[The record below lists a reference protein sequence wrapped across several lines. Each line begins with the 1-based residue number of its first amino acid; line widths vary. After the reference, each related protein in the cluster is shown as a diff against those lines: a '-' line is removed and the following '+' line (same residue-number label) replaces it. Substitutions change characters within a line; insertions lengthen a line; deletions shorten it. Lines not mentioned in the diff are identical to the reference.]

1 MRKMFA
7 LLLLAACGQASATSC
22 DAVSHALT
30 NAQRIAW
37 APVLARQ
44 LKVSSVSVS
53 QSFALADWHIIYV
66 ETPDTDSPFLFFH
79 GDPLSTRFVT
89 LWAGAA
95 RSQEEVAI
103 KAWVIKNAS
112 GIPESLATCFA
123 WYVTKVRNR

>member
-1 MRKMFA
+1 M
-7 LLLLAACGQASATSC
+7 
-22 DAVSHALT
+22 
-30 NAQRIAW
+30 
-37 APVLARQ
+37 APSRSTERRLRVN
-44 LKVSSVSVS
+44 
-53 QSFALADWHIIYV
+53 H
-66 ETPDTDSPFLFFH
+66 TDRERALFFH

>member
-1 MRKMFA
+1 LRA
-7 LLLLAACGQASATSC
+7 GAYGRDAAPNLQP
-22 DAVSHALT
+22 DRQHA
-30 NAQRIAW
+30 A
-37 APVLARQ
+37 
-44 LKVSSVSVS
+44 
-53 QSFALADWHIIYV
+53 FALADWQIIYV

-79 GDPLSTRFVT
+79 GDPLGTHFVT

-95 RSQEEVAI
+95 RSQEEGAI